1 MLPTMWNYFIDS
13 CTIYPICIEIKKIIF
28 IYIYL
33 IIKKVNLHP
42 L

>member
-1 MLPTMWNYFIDS
+1 MLNYFIDS
-13 CTIYPICIEIKKIIF
+13 YTNYPICLEIKKIIF

-33 IIKKVNLHP
+33 IIKNVNLHP

>member
-1 MLPTMWNYFIDS
+1 MPPTMLNIFIHD
-13 CTIYPICIEIKKIIF
+13 CTIYPICLEIKKIIF

-33 IIKKVNLHP
+33 IIKNVNLHP